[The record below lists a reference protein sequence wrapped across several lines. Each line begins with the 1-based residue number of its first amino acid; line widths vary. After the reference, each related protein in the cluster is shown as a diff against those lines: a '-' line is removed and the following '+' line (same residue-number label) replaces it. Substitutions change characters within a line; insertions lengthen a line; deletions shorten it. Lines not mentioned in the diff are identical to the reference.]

1 MANSYQLY
9 TADGGTDNFNITI
22 DYLSTAHLTVYVS
35 GVLQTLTTHYTIN
48 TTDNRIEFVADYT
61 PAADAQVKIKRTTP
75 RGKSDRVVDFQDASV
90 LTEADLDN
98 SALQNLYIA
107 QEADDTSVDSI
118 SLDETLTYYDAGSK
132 RIQNVLAPLTDSD
145 IATKNYVDAQTLF
158 GGVVSPQVWS
168 ITVPSSPTVGKFE
181 LADPAPSSTR
191 NELFICQVGAVQQA
205 PSSEDGVTAI
215 RDFKIYLD
223 ADTKYYIE
231 FEDGAFPSQGGDGE
245 IPPGDSKIVVQNFGV
260 SRNVLDVGFK
270 FTAADT
276 DVPSLQVTAIADQ
289 TSNLTEW
296 QDSSEDAITSVGVD
310 GSLNLLSSDGATYPV
325 SFKKVENSNQFA
337 MKAATEQ
344 VSENKNLAEFRET
357 GGDLTFAVD
366 EEAVAMGTKM
376 RIGGAEGGTATD
388 AGASQLIITGSSGQ
402 AVSVPILQVHEHGG
416 NPLFRVNPP
425 SDSNDHIVTIRD
437 KDGNKIFYIHE
448 DEGRFYEDLVVQG
461 DLRVTGDLTVTGKT
475 TPGLIAAGEL
485 TCQPDSERQLVN
497 AFNCSATRA
506 FGHSNKTKITF
517 DTELTNTRYWV
528 QARFFE
534 LNPVTNTTYF
544 WYVQT
549 RETNYVQLYH
559 THQGDWHDDFPLGF
573 QVFAY

>member
-1 MANSYQLY
+1 MANSYQTY

-22 DYLSTAHLTVYVS
+22 DYISTAHLTVYVG
-35 GVLQTLTTHYTIN
+35 GVLQTLTTHYTVN

-75 RGKSDRVVDFQDASV
+75 KTKAGRLVDFQDASV
-90 LTEADLDN
+90 LTETDLDN
-98 SALQNLYIA
+98 SALQNLYIG
-107 QEADDTSVDSI
+107 QEANDTDSLN
-118 SLDETLTYYDAGSK
+118 LDETLTYYDAGAK
-132 RIQNVLAPLTDSD
+132 TIQNIANPINVQDV
-145 IATKNYVDAQTLF
+145 ATKNYVDAQTLF

-416 NPLFRVNPP
+416 NPLFDVSPP

-461 DLRVTGDLTVTGKT
+461 DLRVTGDLTVTGQT

-485 TCQPDSERQLVN
+485 TCTGTGNDSRTLTN
-497 AFNCSATRA
+497 AFNCSAARGA
-506 FGHSNKTKITF
+506 DSWSKITF

-528 QARFFE
+528 QANFK
-534 LNPVTNTTYF
+534 NKSIANTTYTWQLVDRTTTYF
-544 WYVQT
+544 TITHVVQDT
-549 RETNYVQLYH
+549 WN
-559 THQGDWHDDFPLGF
+559 DDFPLGF